1 MSMESRDMAS
11 AAETALKVNEGEGPG
26 APAAEP
32 EPCTASLRVVGVG
45 TSAGG
50 LEALQ
55 QFFGH
60 MPDNP
65 GVAFVVV
72 QHLSPDFKSLMP
84 ELLGRATTMPVV
96 SADRDQVLQP
106 NTVYVLAPGVSLS
119 VRGGQL
125 LTQPRA
131 MTGDLYQPINLLFES
146 LVGLGAAAA
155 AVVLSGTGQDGTS
168 GAKALRA
175 AGGLVMAQVPT
186 SARFDS
192 MPRSVIDAD
201 CADIVA
207 LPAEMGRALVRWV
220 ADPLAGRQFTSESV
234 DGDAL
239 VSGPYGPVMKV
250 LQDAFG
256 VDFGHY
262 KAGTIM
268 RRLERWLT
276 VGGQPLSPQELAE
289 RVAADPAE
297 MDRLLADLLIGVT
310 GFFRDE
316 AAFKALRDQ
325 AIEPL
330 IDALGEREQL
340 RFWCCAC
347 STGEEAY
354 TLALLAIEA
363 FDRRNL
369 APRVRILATDLHAA
383 SVQKASIG
391 LYSEEALSGVPE
403 VLRHKYFVPQASGL
417 FKVAEHL
424 RRAVVF
430 SAHNVLRDAPF
441 QRIDLVTCRN
451 LMIYMKPTAQALM
464 LSAFHAALHAGG
476 MLFLGQSEMPGE
488 QSEAFTPVDESA
500 HLYRKRP
507 GVRLPISSRPLFGV
521 PPMLR
526 PSASVSLDNRVSY
539 RLQEVLAQ
547 RYVPAGYLVNQQD
560 ELVYVFGDA
569 GRYLQASPG
578 RFGGTMFSLLGGG
591 LRTAVTMALRKA
603 AQKLESASVA
613 DVVLDE
619 ELGGATIRVDVDPIV
634 DRSLPGT
641 YFMVRLVR
649 MDAAASVVP
658 VSPGTIPTSLDDASA
673 AHIAELEQELQ
684 RTREALQRT
693 VEDLEAANEELQAGN
708 EELMAANEELQSS
721 NEELHALNEELY
733 SVNSEHEFKIQ
744 ELRETSADLN
754 NLIRATELP
763 IIFLD
768 VDGRLRLFTP
778 PATDLFPLRSQD
790 VGRELRDFLPRE
802 VDERLFD
809 DIGACL
815 REGVSRDCE
824 LVLKNQRFLRRRVS
838 PYRTDLGGVNG
849 VVLTYLEVTD
859 QVRNREQALRLANQA
874 QVQAIIESVP
884 HLMWTCLA
892 DGQCDFLNPQWVSYT
907 GVPAEQQLGSG
918 WLAQIHERDRDGLM
932 TAWNRSVATG
942 QPFRTKFRIRRR
954 DGAYRWFD
962 TQGIPQLDPQGQI
975 VKWYGSNTDVHE
987 VQLLQDAL
995 QERDRFMQMVA
1006 DSVNGMVGYWDRQ
1019 QRNRFANR
1027 HYLEW
1032 FGKPAEQVR
1041 GATLREVLGD
1051 EVYEKNRPFVEA
1063 ALRGQEQNFE
1073 RTIQKPDGTT
1083 GYLLA
1088 QYFPHVV
1095 DGVVQGFVVTATD
1108 ITRVQEARLLADQ
1121 VFKVSPVAKLVVD
1134 ERGRMV
1140 RWNPAAQRLLGY
1152 TEDRLNGLPIEQL
1165 VPADRRARHDMLR
1178 RGYMAAPAHR
1188 AMGAAGAFP
1197 LVRADGTVVEVE
1209 VDISPVPLGGRPA
1222 VIACIREVAMS
1233 PHALLRLDLA
1243 VQARTAFLAQMSH
1256 EMRTPLNAILG
1267 MSQLL
1272 ELESPTRQQ
1281 MDRLRRIEEACNLLL
1296 GIVNDVLDY
1305 SKMEAGGLHLDI
1317 DDFTVGELLDRS
1329 VAMVSDKAK
1338 LKQLS
1343 LRTEIA
1349 RGVPGRLAGD
1359 VRRIEQILVNYLSNA
1374 VKFTH
1379 AGEVLVAVSSSPAP
1393 DERVMLKVEV
1403 TDTGVGIAVE
1413 DQSELFKP
1421 FRQVQQGHAR
1431 LYGGTGLGLSIC
1443 RQLARA
1449 MQGDCGVRSSPG
1461 AGSTFW
1467 FTVQLAVAR
1476 PRAGAPAPTLAEDSS
1491 QVRAFCAGKRVLLV
1505 EDNEVNRLVIHQLAE
1520 NVAGLQVTEAESG
1533 MEALQLAARQVFDLV
1548 LMDIQMPGIDGIE
1561 TTRRLRQLPG
1571 YAAVPVFALSANV
1584 QGEDVTACMNA
1595 GMNGHLG
1602 KPLVI
1607 AQLLAVLVSLW
1618 GGAAP
1623 GGVTAAGGDS
1633 PGR

>member
-1 MSMESRDMAS
+1 MSTESQAG
-11 AAETALKVNEGEGPG
+11 AGEAGSG
-26 APAAEP
+26 AAPAAQ
-32 EPCTASLRVVGVG
+32 ADALRVVGVG
-45 TSAGG
+45 ASAGG

-55 QFFGH
+55 QLFSH
-60 MPDNP
+60 MPPHP
-65 GVAFVVV
+65 GLAFVVV

-96 SADRDQVLQP
+96 SANHDLVLEP
-106 NTVYVLAPGVSLS
+106 NKVYVLAPGISLA
-119 VRGGQL
+119 VRDGRL

-131 MTGDLYQPINLLFES
+131 ATGELYQPINLLFES
-146 LVGLGAAAA
+146 LVSLGANAAA
-155 AVVLSGTGQDGTS
+155 IVLSGTGQDGTS
-168 GAKALRA
+168 GAKALSV
-175 AGGLVMAQVPT
+175 AGGLVLAQSPT

-207 LPAEMGRALVRWV
+207 LPSEMGRALVRWV
-220 ADPLAGRQFTSESV
+220 EDPAAGRQFTSESV

-239 VSGPYGPVMKV
+239 VAGPYGPVMKV
-250 LQDAFG
+250 LQEAFG

-268 RRLERWLT
+268 RRLDRWLT
-276 VGGQPLSPQELAE
+276 VGGQPLSPQELAD
-289 RVAADPAE
+289 RVSGNPAE
-297 MDRLLADLLIGVT
+297 MDRLLGDLLIGVAS
-310 GFFRDE
+310 FFRDE
-316 AAFKALRDQ
+316 AAFETLRDK
-325 AIEPL
+325 AIDPL
-330 IDALGEREQL
+330 VEALGEREQL

-354 TLALLAIEA
+354 TVAMLAIEA

-383 SVQKASIG
+383 SVQKASTG
-391 LYSEEALSGVPE
+391 LYTEEALASVPE
-403 VLRHKYFVPQASGL
+403 RLRNKYFVPQASGMY
-417 FKVAEHL
+417 KVADHL
-424 RRAVVF
+424 RHAVVF

-451 LMIYMKPTAQALM
+451 LMIYMKPSAQSLM
-464 LSAFHAALHAGG
+464 LAAFHAALHSGG

-488 QSEAFTPVDESA
+488 QSEAFAPVEEGA
-500 HLYRKRP
+500 HLYRKRA

-521 PPMLR
+521 PPLLR
-526 PSASVSLDNRVSY
+526 PSASVALDNRASF

-547 RYVPAGYLVNQQD
+547 RYVPAGFLVNQHD

-603 AQKLESASVA
+603 AQKLESTSVS
-613 DVVLDE
+613 DVVMESDE
-619 ELGGATIRVDVDPIV
+619 PGVTMRVDVDPII

-649 MDAAASVVP
+649 TDAVTNVAPAL
-658 VSPGTIPTSLDDASA
+658 PGALATSMEDASA
-673 AHIAELEQELQ
+673 AHMAELETELQ

-733 SVNSEHEFKIQ
+733 SVNAEHEFKIQ

-768 VDGRLRLFTP
+768 VDCRLRLFTP
-778 PATDLFPLRSQD
+778 PATEMFPLRAQD

-802 VDERLFD
+802 VDASLFD
-809 DIGACL
+809 DIDACL
-815 REGVSRDCE
+815 HQGVSRDRE
-824 LVLKNQRFLRRRVS
+824 LVLRNERFLRRRVS
-838 PYRTDLGGVNG
+838 PYRTDVGGVNG
-849 VVLTYLEVTD
+849 VVLTYFDATD
-859 QVRNREQALRLANQA
+859 QVRAREQAVRLTGQA

-884 HLMWTCLA
+884 HLMWTCEA
-892 DGQCDFLNPQWVSYT
+892 DGLCDFLSPQWVSYT
-907 GVPAEQQLGSG
+907 GVPEEKQLGRG
-918 WLAQIHERDRDGLM
+918 WLAQIHADDQEGLM
-932 TAWNRSVATG
+932 RAWNRSVETG
-942 QPFRTKFRIRRR
+942 QPFRTRFRIRRR
-954 DGAYRWFD
+954 DGVYRWFD
-962 TQGIPQLDPQGQI
+962 TQGAPQLDASGRI
-975 VKWYGSNTDVHE
+975 VKWYGSNTDVHD

-1006 DSVNGMVGYWDRQ
+1006 DSINGMVGYWDRQ
-1019 QRNRFANR
+1019 QRNQFANR

-1032 FGKPAEQVR
+1032 FGKTADEVR
-1041 GATLREVLGD
+1041 GKTLREVLGD
-1051 EVYEKNRPFVEA
+1051 EVYEKNRAYVEG
-1063 ALRGQEQNFE
+1063 ALRGRPQNFE
-1073 RTIQKPDGTT
+1073 REIKKPDGTT

-1088 QYFPHVV
+1088 QYLPHVINEEV
-1095 DGVVQGFVVTATD
+1095 LGFVVTATD

-1121 VFKVSPVAKLVVD
+1121 VFKVSPVAKLVVN
-1134 ERGRMV
+1134 EHGRMV
-1140 RWNPAAQRLLGY
+1140 RWNPAAVRLLGY
-1152 TEDRLNGLPIEQL
+1152 AEDRLEGLPIEQL

-1178 RGYMAAPAHR
+1178 RGYMSAPTHR
-1188 AMGAAGAFP
+1188 PMGASGAFP
-1197 LVRADGTVVEVE
+1197 LLRADGSVVEVE
-1209 VDISPVPLGGRPA
+1209 VDISPVPMGGRPA
-1222 VIACIREVAMS
+1222 VIACIREISMS
-1233 PHALLRLDLA
+1233 PHAQRRLDLA

-1305 SKMEAGGLHLDI
+1305 SKMEAGGLHLEI
-1317 DDFTVGELLDRS
+1317 DNFTVAELLDRS
-1329 VAMVSDKAK
+1329 LAMVAEKAR
-1338 LKQLS
+1338 LKHLT
-1343 LRTEIA
+1343 LRTEVA
-1349 RGVPGRLAGD
+1349 PGVPPRLAGD
-1359 VRRIEQILVNYLSNA
+1359 ARRVEQILVNYLSNA
-1374 VKFTH
+1374 IKFTH
-1379 AGEVLVAVSSSPAP
+1379 VGDVSVKVSSTPAP
-1393 DERVMLKVEV
+1393 DQRVMLKVEV
-1403 TDTGVGIAVE
+1403 VDTGVGIAAQ
-1413 DQSELFKP
+1413 DQEELFKP
-1421 FRQVQQGHAR
+1421 FRQIQQGHAR

-1449 MQGDCGVRSSPG
+1449 MQGDCGVLSSPG

-1476 PRAGAPAPTLAEDSS
+1476 QRASQPAPTLVEDSS
-1491 QVRAFCAGKRVLLV
+1491 HVRALCAGKQALLV
-1505 EDNEVNRLVIHQLAE
+1505 EDNEVNRLVIRQLAE
-1520 NVAGLQVTEAESG
+1520 SVAGLHIIEAENGTEA
-1533 MEALQLAARQVFDLV
+1533 LRLAAQQVFDLV

-1561 TTRRLRQLPG
+1561 TTRRLRRLPG

-1607 AQLLAVLVSLW
+1607 AQLLAVLDTLW
-1618 GGAAP
+1618 GQAGRAAAEAP
-1623 GGVTAAGGDS
+1623 AASPPDPAGDS
-1633 PGR
+1633 PGQRG